1 MSATFLGILAAAS
14 GFVLS
19 PSLRSSSVARGGL
32 RIGGRP
38 LMDDSRDHADLNTL
52 QTELYTALEEEDYAA
67 AAHLRDRIELVTG
80 AGGWAERSQKLS
92 PNSIR
97 TVARSTCVRLPARSA
112 GARKLQSVAVSAS
125 ICQDVRRAPRNRT
138 TSPPNPSCMRSS
150 ETHAR
155 CQQRSMVAQNHVSLP
170 EAFAL
175 DTQASSTEV
184 GVSRC
189 AVERLPRRRR
199 LRPHRARR
207 LPQGGGGR
215 VA

>member
-1 MSATFLGILAAAS
+1 MMSATFLGILAAAS
-14 GFVLS
+14 GYVLS
-19 PSLRSSSVARGGL
+19 PSLRSSSAARGGL

-38 LMDDSRDHADLNTL
+38 LMDDSCDHADLNTL

-97 TVARSTCVRLPARSA
+97 TVATCVRLPARSA

-125 ICQDVRRAPRNRT
+125 ICQDVRRAPRNRKLQALGAQD
-138 TSPPNPSCMRSS
+138 SCMRSS
-150 ETHAR
+150 ACTLSA
-155 CQQRSMVAQNHVSLP
+155 RSMVEGWQNHVSLP

-175 DTQASSTEV
+175 DTFSCSTEV
-184 GVSRC
+184 GVSR
-189 AVERLPRRRR
+189 
-199 LRPHRARR
+199 
-207 LPQGGGGR
+207 
-215 VA
+215 